1 MQTKRWMGI
10 LLGLVL
16 FATPVC
22 GLAQQKHGHGAPAPG
37 TPMDVRE
44 VLVQGLKVTFQIMD
58 NAGHRKML
66 KDMKMTVDIEAGTT
80 HNVTVMLTDVASGRT
95 VTDAAVSM
103 KVVDPQGKD
112 QVKGLKYEKSMQSFD
127 AYFNLPGKG
136 RYELLVLV
144 RTGDVKRTAGL
155 SYELK

>member
-1 MQTKRWMGI
+1 MHTKMWMGI
-10 LLGLVL
+10 LLGWVL
-16 FATPVC
+16 LTLPVC
-22 GLAQQKHGHGAPAPG
+22 GLAQQPHGHGAPAPG
-37 TPMDVRE
+37 TRMDVRE

-66 KDMKMTVDIEAGTT
+66 KEMKMAVDIEAGTT
-80 HNVTVMLTDVASGRT
+80 HNVTVILTDVASGQT

-112 QVKGLKYEKSMQSFD
+112 QVKSLKYEKSMKSFD
-127 AYFNLPGKG
+127 AFFNLPLKG

-155 SYELK
+155 AYELQ